1 MASFKL
7 FDQTAKEIG
16 KISLN
21 NKVFDVEY
29 KPYIIHDVVVAIE
42 ASSRQGTQSTLTRS
56 EVKGGKKK
64 PYKQKGTGN
73 ARQGSTVGPHQTGGG
88 VAFAPKPRDYS
99 KKINRE
105 VKKLALLSALSEKAR
120 TNEIIF
126 VNKFELSEAKTKMAQ
141 QIIDAFKLEKSVL
154 VVLDNND
161 LKLRRALRNIPNV
174 KTVLV
179 KQLNTLELVN
189 NRAVL
194 MTEASAKM
202 LEEAYA

>member
-1 MASFKL
+1 MASYKL

-16 KISLN
+16 KINL
-21 NKVFDVEY
+21 KKEVFDVEY
-29 KPYIIHDVVVAIE
+29 KPHVIHEVVVAQE
-42 ASSRQGTQSTLTRS
+42 AAQRQGTQSALTRS

-64 PYKQKGTGN
+64 PFRQKGTGN
-73 ARQGSTVGPHQTGGG
+73 ARQGSIVGPHQTGGG

-120 TNEIIF
+120 TNEIFF
-126 VNKFELSEAKTKMAQ
+126 VDKLSLTEAKTKKAQ
-141 QIIDAFKLEKSVL
+141 EVIDAFKLEKTVL

-161 LKLRRALRNIPNV
+161 LTLRRALKNIPNV
-174 KTVLV
+174 KTILV
-179 KQLNTLELVN
+179 KQLNTLEIVK